1 MAIQDNKKTL
11 IIDVMDAYYYKDGD
25 LVFYSEN
32 LTSSNLTNKVDQDE
46 VRNGKGNM
54 LFAMLNKK
62 KSASVELNSNVFSFA
77 TVALQSGADIVTG
90 KGIAY
95 KIPKIVVPTVAGE
108 IDLEATPLKP
118 TEVKVL
124 NISTGVPIAGTLVDK
139 KFTATT
145 PADLAIGA
153 KVKVMPYSYETAETA
168 TTITIDAKTFAT
180 GGKLV
185 LQTYEKDA
193 SDRIVADIQ
202 IICERVTPDGSWD
215 LATQSE
221 VQAKDMK
228 ITMNI
233 LADDEGNYYKIVR
246 VPRV

>member
-1 MAIQDNKKTL
+1 MALKDNKKTL
-11 IIDVMDAYYYKDGD
+11 IVDVMDAYYYQNDD

-32 LTSSNLTNKVDQDE
+32 LTSSNLTNKVDQEE

-62 KSASVELNSNVFSFA
+62 KSASIELNSNVFSFA
-77 TVALQSGADIVTG
+77 TVALQSGCDIVTG

-95 KIPKIVVPTVAGE
+95 KVPKIVTVTTAGE
-108 IDLEATPLKP
+108 IDLESTPLKP
-118 TEVKVL
+118 LEVRVV
-124 NISTGVPIAGTLVDK
+124 NISTGAPIAGTLVDK

-145 PADLAIGA
+145 PVDLPIDGKA
-153 KVKVMPYSYETAETA
+153 KIMPYSYETAETA
-168 TTITIDAKTFAT
+168 STITIDSKTFAT

-185 LQTYEKDA
+185 LQTYERNADNK
-193 SDRIVADIQ
+193 IIADIQ
-202 IICERVTPDGSWD
+202 IICEKVMPDGSWD
-215 LATQSE
+215 LQTQSE

-228 ITMNI
+228 VTMNI